1 MLPRVGNLLPRP
13 CDSSEFTDYYFLRFT
28 ATTSTPT
35 SVSLSS
41 LCSNWNDHP
50 ALNINLKI
58 GNPKYVCRQTRNI
71 NNNYKTWL
79 GFFLLYL
86 RQNIKPYTSNEL
98 GLSWKILQK
107 NNLHELWSI
116 ESNFRSIEPCRKSIV
131 ISCNYSIPTLHT
143 NTLSKSKARLN
154 ILIMVCQHYIMKF

>member
-1 MLPRVGNLLPRP
+1 MTTWQLWVHGL
-13 CDSSEFTDYYFLRFT
+13 FLSWIHSNHKYSHLCF
-28 ATTSTPT
+28 
-35 SVSLSS
+35 SLSS
-41 LCSNWNDHP
+41 LCSNWNDHQ

-58 GNPKYVCRQTRNI
+58 GNPKYVWRQTRSI

-116 ESNFRSIEPCRKSIV
+116 ESNFRSIKPCRKSIV
-131 ISCNYSIPTLHT
+131 IFCNYSIPTLHT